1 MKFINGQLS
10 LDSSI
15 TGTTA
20 LFTSGMTINGLTLLS
35 GSGTTSDGYSLATQN
50 SLGTT
55 TMVVNNAGNVLIG
68 TTTDAGQRLQVNG
81 STRFVGGG
89 STSGTTGFTVVNS
102 SNEVALQV
110 LNNKWIGMQVL
121 SPQAPLHVYFPGTS
135 PNTKT
140 VAIFDGFQSPAQN
153 LSQIQI
159 GTQSN
164 GLGAF
169 FGYNTQIVNS
179 KRIGGYLKTI
189 NATTNAIQWDDE
201 SNLGFGGNAVRS
213 NAVTIFPKNFD
224 ASEFN
229 TTGAML
235 RVATGSIRCT
245 PQTATPDTSMVGL
258 GAITINSFVIAKTY
272 TNASNLYIESPPIA
286 GSNTTITNRWS
297 IFVNSGNSY
306 FGGRVMVGLTGDTG
320 FQFTSSG
327 STLLRGSGTTSA
339 SYALATQNSSGV
351 TTMVVNNAGNMLIG
365 TTTDAGYMLDVN
377 GTAKF
382 TGTVSMAGGAVVAN
396 TYTVGGLLLSVITG
410 NHFSSRAI
418 YAKGGSIGVTGE
430 SSLGAGPNGNNS
442 SGVYAKM
449 PVSPAVSTFTDSDG
463 VFNTTYK
470 PIGLLSERAIIT
482 TGGTSSNMTNGVML
496 QVMGSTLLTS
506 SVISNSIPATPNTAY
521 GLYIKNTLVA
531 TNNNNSLIGLDIQP
545 TFTPGS
551 FTGTTALALRVSG
564 GTQIIGSGS
573 TGTTLSVFS
582 VDGASGRLFD
592 VSDDLSSTLFSVNT
606 IAGLPV
612 IEAFA
617 NSSVVLGKYG
627 QNTLVVSGTS
637 VGVGTNATNGKLIVK
652 GSGATS
658 GSTTVLIQ
666 NSATT
671 TSLIINDAGNVGIG
685 TSSPRAK
692 LEVNGTMLL
701 GSLSG
706 DPSGSNGMIYYNTT
720 TNKFKGYE
728 NGEWVNLIA

>member
-1 MKFINGQLS
+1 
-10 LDSSI
+10 
-15 TGTTA
+15 
-20 LFTSGMTINGLTLLS
+20 
-35 GSGTTSDGYSLATQN
+35 
-50 SLGTT
+50 
-55 TMVVNNAGNVLIG
+55 
-68 TTTDAGQRLQVNG
+68 
-81 STRFVGGG
+81 
-89 STSGTTGFTVVNS
+89 
-102 SNEVALQV
+102 
-110 LNNKWIGMQVL
+110 
-121 SPQAPLHVYFPGTS
+121 
-135 PNTKT
+135 
-140 VAIFDGFQSPAQN
+140 
-153 LSQIQI
+153 
-159 GTQSN
+159 
-164 GLGAF
+164 
-169 FGYNTQIVNS
+169 
-179 KRIGGYLKTI
+179 
-189 NATTNAIQWDDE
+189 
-201 SNLGFGGNAVRS
+201 
-213 NAVTIFPKNFD
+213 
-224 ASEFN
+224 
-229 TTGAML
+229 
-235 RVATGSIRCT
+235 
-245 PQTATPDTSMVGL
+245 MVGL
-258 GAITINSFVIAKTY
+258 GAITLNSIVLAKTY

-382 TGTVSMAGGAVVAN
+382 TGTVSMAGGTIVAN
-396 TYTVGGLLLSVITG
+396 TYTVGGLSLSVING
-410 NHFSSRAI
+410 AHFSSRAI
-418 YAKGGSIGVTGE
+418 YAKSGSIGVTGE

-449 PVSPAVSTFTDSDG
+449 PVSPIVSTFTDSDG